1 MLTSSPFV
9 IESVVLNNSS
19 QKTRTIFEDVEV
31 AKLRLVELRRSSK
44 KRLDTSATSSRPS
57 QHAVLQTPNA
67 TEDRSSS
74 LLANITRSILEA
86 ETQSTEV
93 KSTKSALEARRA
105 ELAEA
110 IKEVQQRMLD
120 LLSPPEPEGQVSP
133 KLVPRKRPRYFETG
147 DSAAEIASEPT
158 RRHESSVSQPGDE
171 DLSSVVCPFE
181 LMGTCTDPAC
191 PHMHLNR

>member
-9 IESVVLNNSS
+9 IGSVVLNNSM
-19 QKTRTIFEDVEV
+19 QKARTIFEDVEV
-31 AKLRLVELRRSSK
+31 AKLRLAELRRSSK

-57 QHAVLQTPNA
+57 QQAVLQTPNT
-67 TEDRSSS
+67 TEEKSSL
-74 LLANITRSILEA
+74 LLANITRVILEA
-86 ETQSTEV
+86 ETQLTEV

-120 LLSPPEPEGQVSP
+120 LRSLPEPEDQDAP
-133 KLVPRKRPRYFETG
+133 KLVLRKRPRYFETG
-147 DSAAEIASEPT
+147 DVAAAPASEPT